1 MRGQL
6 QGGDFGEKNQR
17 FLLTR
22 LIAVKSNRR
31 LGFQRPS
38 PVIAG
43 GE

>member
-1 MRGQL
+1 VGSYKAVISA
-6 QGGDFGEKNQR
+6 EKNQR

-31 LGFQRPS
+31 PGFQRPS